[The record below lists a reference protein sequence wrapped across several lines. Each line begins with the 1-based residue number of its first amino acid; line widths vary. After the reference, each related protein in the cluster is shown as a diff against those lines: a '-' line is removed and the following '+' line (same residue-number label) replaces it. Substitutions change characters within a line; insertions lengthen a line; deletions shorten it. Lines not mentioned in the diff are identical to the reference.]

1 MSERACGEA
10 LEETLG
16 PSLERWTCVEEH
28 REETAL
34 QLKRAGLD
42 ASGACGMKHSCG
54 VDGTKRVKGAE
65 AACSFGVVRKDA
77 VLVVTCTCTH
87 LRLRTL
93 SCRATRAPVPHGPQ
107 LGGELAREGRHM
119 VDQRA
124 AESIHQGRFV
134 QLAREPVKRHR
145 RRRCRLG
152 FVLFGTLRLRLHGKR
167 LADHCQRPEDGIHEL
182 KGKHADRGDLHDP
195 AGSCSL
201 WVRRAKG
208 VCPRERRPTN
218 PWLE

>member
-1 MSERACGEA
+1 
-10 LEETLG
+10 
-16 PSLERWTCVEEH
+16 
-28 REETAL
+28 
-34 QLKRAGLD
+34 
-42 ASGACGMKHSCG
+42 MKHSCG

-65 AACSFGVVRKDA
+65 AACRFGVVRKDA
-77 VLVVTCTCTH
+77 VVQGPVHVPTYVSA
-87 LRLRTL
+87 L
-93 SCRATRAPVPHGPQ
+93 SRAAPHVPRVPHGPQ

-124 AESIHQGRFV
+124 TERIHQGRFV

-152 FVLFGTLRLRLHGKR
+152 FVLFGTRLRLHGKR
-167 LADHCQRPEDGIHEL
+167 LADHCQRPEDGIHDE
-182 KGKHADRGDLHDP
+182 KGKHADRNDLHDP

-208 VCPRERRPTN
+208 VSRNSPTN
-218 PWLE
+218 PGWFVNRFSVNHFCKLSSHRISSHARVVVAPAHAIPIARQP

>member
-65 AACSFGVVRKDA
+65 AACRFGVVRKDA
-77 VLVVTCTCTH
+77 VVQGPVHVPTYVSA
-87 LRLRTL
+87 L
-93 SCRATRAPVPHGPQ
+93 SRAAPHVPRVPHGPQ

-152 FVLFGTLRLRLHGKR
+152 FMLFGTLRLRLHGKR

-182 KGKHADRGDLHDP
+182 KGKHADRNDLHDP

-201 WVRRAKG
+201 WVRRANECVQHDADESLVG
-208 VCPRERRPTN
+208 
-218 PWLE
+218 L

>member
-65 AACSFGVVRKDA
+65 AACRFGVVRKDA
-77 VLVVTCTCTH
+77 VVQGPVHVPTYVSA
-87 LRLRTL
+87 L
-93 SCRATRAPVPHGPQ
+93 S
-107 LGGELAREGRHM
+107 
-119 VDQRA
+119 RA
-124 AESIHQGRFV
+124 APHVPRYRTAHNLAANSRVRVGIWLTSVRQKASIRVASSSWLESPSRDTG
-134 QLAREPVKRHR
+134 
-145 RRRCRLG
+145 G
-152 FVLFGTLRLRLHGKR
+152 
-167 LADHCQRPEDGIHEL
+167 
-182 KGKHADRGDLHDP
+182 
-195 AGSCSL
+195 AGAASALCSL
-201 WVRRAKG
+201 ALFVFDSMGNA
-208 VCPRERRPTN
+208 
-218 PWLE
+218 